1 MHPLANFWSCNLI
14 NKSITNWKPCKLIK
28 YEGICKFI
36 PKAITYSPNAFDTFD
51 VSTFVP
57 LCLLNFL
64 KNRKLIYRKRNN
76 TLHTCINLPLLLM
89 RFLMFL
95 KSKKTNLDTFSCT
108 MCYSN
113 FKNKLKVIVIYMY
126 SLLTYSINLH

>member
-1 MHPLANFWSCNLI
+1 M
-14 NKSITNWKPCKLIK
+14 IK
-28 YEGICKFI
+28 NEGVCKFI

-64 KNRKLIYRKRNN
+64 KNRMLIYRKRNN
-76 TLHTCINLPLLLM
+76 TLHTCINLSLPLM
-89 RFLMFL
+89 RFFMSL
-95 KSKKTNLDTFSCT
+95 KSKKTHLDTFSCT

-113 FKNKLKVIVIYMY
+113 FKNELKVKVIYM
-126 SLLTYSINLH
+126 